1 MRIQCGSLA
10 IRHTNSQ
17 CVSAGEAA
25 GVEKGLLVRCHNPS
39 QHRVAMGKPAEAAND
54 VGVELGV
61 LCDFIVAQTT
71 RQLEASFVIG

>member
-1 MRIQCGSLA
+1 MRIVCDPSYEFA
-10 IRHTNSQ
+10 MRTP
-17 CVSAGEAA
+17 SAGEAA

-61 LCDFIVAQTT
+61 L
-71 RQLEASFVIG
+71 L